1 MVGGLFENVGQAD
14 EVLRIIREVLLIV
27 LMTEQQDNIFFKEWM
42 KFSEN
47 IVEKVKIMWRNI
59 L

>member
-1 MVGGLFENVGQAD
+1 MVSGWFENVGQAD